1 MKKRNDEALKAWN
14 EQLSA
19 TPGVL
24 QFSRQAIVA
33 LVRGAEENLHV
44 TPGALRSYINA
55 NLIEVD
61 AKPAQQNTETVQQ
74 TGAEAQQA
82 ASNAGE
88 KDEVV
93 AEFETERC
101 AWLRAEIRAALAGT
115 TGVMDESDV
124 EELTAAVGEGIS
136 HSYIARLLAKEIET
150 CDPFNQL
157 VADDVHHLTCD
168 VLENWQDKKDPR

>member
-61 AKPAQQNTETVQQ
+61 AKQAQQNTEIVQQ
-74 TGAEAQQA
+74 T
-82 ASNAGE
+82 ASNASE